1 MNPIK
6 RFALNGIVMVG
17 MTLAMSAV
25 GLAQQ
30 ETMPDEFRGADEMAA
45 TQTVAQ
51 AKSKDKTQIASSH
64 QQSQSRKHRQLAKH
78 NASNRQTVVMAR
90 K

>member
-1 MNPIK
+1 MNRIK

-17 MTLAMSAV
+17 MTLAMSSF

-30 ETMPDEFRGADEMAA
+30 ETMPDEFRGADEIAA

-51 AKSKDKTQIASSH
+51 AKSKDKARDANSH
-64 QQSQSRKHRQLAKH
+64 QQSQSRKRRQLAKR
-78 NASNRQTVVMAR
+78 NASNQQTVVMAR